1 MAQRISSPF
10 GTVYVD
16 DQHTNALLEALG
28 EKRSSRHDPVSM
40 TPEVDI
46 YENDT
51 EFSIFMDLPGVDK
64 ESIQVSLSGVSLS
77 VNAHTKKLERV
88 DTGSATSVAW
98 VSSCVACISA
108 RRSMRKASRPTMP
121 MAHSISPSPSRPR
134 VKLTR
139 SRWISNNGLVN
150 RKRITGPALTGP
162 FSISEPRRIKLPRQ
176 YSDVTVGGT
185 R

>member
-77 VNAHTKKLERV
+77 VNAHTKKLALEGGHWIRHERRVGEFVRSLHLGEAIDAKSIKANYADGTLNITIAKQTKGETHQIKV
-88 DTGSATSVAW
+88 D
-98 VSSCVACISA
+98 
-108 RRSMRKASRPTMP
+108 
-121 MAHSISPSPSRPR
+121 
-134 VKLTR
+134 
-139 SRWISNNGLVN
+139 
-150 RKRITGPALTGP
+150 
-162 FSISEPRRIKLPRQ
+162 IK
-176 YSDVTVGGT
+176 
-185 R
+185 